1 MRLFCLITMLLLSI
15 VGIAMSQST
24 DSHLSE
30 TKSPLLTET
39 GAKRKFIGLNQIEV
53 ELGQR
58 NTLLIGFDRYTQL
71 LARKNVDSVLRL
83 VIADYHKI
91 EDTTQSP
98 TQATHA
104 LVRLGETD
112 RSIALHYT
120 PQLTASFRFRD
131 GDEPLQMKTQQDTL
145 QIVWVSSTSQAIP
158 DDFSIYLF
166 VNNLGDIERL
176 LKKGGINQRLQQ
188 AIDATRAYKNHDL
201 TNPRISFA
209 LIQGIDNKTKIQRV
223 GPPAS
228 PFLSLQPGVGV
239 GLIRNQWVPSLN
251 FDVQLI
257 PSQFKR
263 VGYQVGY
270 TSNFFFQQ
278 GADGGFQTFRNDFL
292 SVGIAF
298 YRANKGSRFTNFN
311 RQIASFYVG
320 LPVYR
325 SGSYFDSNTIRFGGT
340 IYQNKVFK
348 VQPDF
353 YMNGFFKNVIP
364 GLRLVVG
371 L

>member
-1 MRLFCLITMLLLSI
+1 MLLLSI
-15 VGIAMSQST
+15 VGIAISQPT
-24 DSHLSE
+24 GSHLSE

-112 RSIALHYT
+112 RTIAMHYT
-120 PQLTASFRFRD
+120 PQSTASFRFRD
-131 GDEPLQMKTQQDTL
+131 GDEPLQMKTLQDTL
-145 QIVWVSSTSQAIP
+145 QIVWVSSVSQAIP

-166 VNNLGDIERL
+166 VNNLHDIERL
-176 LKKGGINQRLQQ
+176 LKGGGVNQRLQQ
-188 AIDATRAYKNHDL
+188 AIEATRAYKNHDL

-209 LIQGIDNKTKIQRV
+209 LIQSADKQTKVQRV
-223 GPPAS
+223 GAVAS

-257 PSQFKR
+257 PSQLKCI
-263 VGYQVGY
+263 GYQVGY

-292 SVGIAF
+292 NVGVTF
-298 YRANKGSRFTNFN
+298 YRANKGSRFTNFS
-311 RQIASFYVG
+311 RQIASFYIG
-320 LPVYR
+320 IPVYR
-325 SGSYFDSNTIRFGGT
+325 RGSYFESNTIRFGGT
-340 IYQNKVFK
+340 VYQNKLFK
-348 VQPDF
+348 VQSDF